1 MEKIRIL
8 VVEDESVVAVD
19 VERLLGSLGY
29 SVAGRVS
36 SGMTAIQAVK
46 DKRPDLVLMD
56 IKLEGE
62 MDGIETAEKI
72 HDVFDVPVV
81 YLTAYA
87 DEKTLERAKAT
98 DPFGY
103 ITKPVEQGELQVA
116 VEMALY
122 KHKLERSLRESEER
136 YRTLHTNIP
145 VGVFRSYAEPGWYL
159 ISANPALAGMFGYD
173 KPEDMTKVRVADFYL
188 RPEEWRK
195 SIDAIISTG
204 AIDGFEVEFK
214 RKDGTF
220 FWGSL
225 SARAIEGSEGKIV
238 YFDGVLEDISERKRA
253 EEALQESLE
262 KLRRSLYGTVYTISR
277 IVETRD
283 PYTSGHQIRV
293 AELARAISKNLGLSR
308 DRTELIY
315 IAAIVH
321 DVGKVSVPSEVL
333 NKPTKLTQFEWDMIK
348 AHPEVGYEIL
358 KNVEFPW
365 PVIDVV
371 IQHHERLNGS
381 GYPRGL
387 KGDDI
392 MLEARILSLADV
404 VEAMSSHRPYRP
416 ELGVDKAL
424 EEISGNRGVLYDR
437 EAVNVCVNL
446 FEEGGFHFSKP
457 M

>member
-1 MEKIRIL
+1 MEKIEVLI
-8 VVEDESVVAVD
+8 VEDESVVAVD
-19 VERLLGSLGY
+19 VERLLKNLGY

-36 SGMTAIQAVK
+36 SGKAAVK
-46 DKRPDLVLMD
+46 AVNDKRPDLVLMD

-62 MDGIETAEKI
+62 MDGIETADKI
-72 HDVFDVPVV
+72 RTVFDIPVM

-103 ITKPVEQGELQVA
+103 ITKPVEQEELRVA
-116 VEMALY
+116 IEMAFY
-122 KHKLERSLRESEER
+122 KHKLEQNLRESEER
-136 YRTLHTNIP
+136 YRTLHANIP

-159 ISANPALAGMFGYD
+159 ISANPALAAMFGYD
-173 KPEDMTKVRVADFYL
+173 KPEDMTKTRVADFYL
-188 RPEEWRK
+188 HPAEWK
-195 SIDAIISTG
+195 KFIEAIISIG

-214 RKDGTF
+214 RKDGTL

-225 SARAIEGSEGKIV
+225 SARAVEGSEGRIV
-238 YFDGVLEDISERKRA
+238 YFDGVLEDISERKQA

-262 KLRRSLYGTVYTISR
+262 KLQRSLYGTVYTISR

-283 PYTSGHQIRV
+283 PYTSGHQARV
-293 AELARAISKNLGLSR
+293 AELASAISRKLGLSSK
-308 DRTELIY
+308 RTELIY
-315 IAAIVH
+315 IAAVVH

-381 GYPRGL
+381 GYPQGL

-392 MLEARILSLADV
+392 MLEARI
-404 VEAMSSHRPYRP
+404 RRWRRYR
-416 ELGVDKAL
+416 EIKA
-424 EEISGNRGVLYDR
+424 SFTTTRR
-437 EAVNVCVNL
+437 
-446 FEEGGFHFSKP
+446 
-457 M
+457 